1 MTNAILKLRISMKT
15 RRDFETVYFRLHFQ
29 VIRAIED
36 EIQYFTY
43 SKHTEQEREN
53 TRHRKERIV
62 KVPAIYN

>member
-1 MTNAILKLRISMKT
+1 MTNVILKLRISMKT

-29 VIRAIED
+29 VIAIED

-53 TRHRKERIV
+53 TRHWKERIC
-62 KVPAIYN
+62 